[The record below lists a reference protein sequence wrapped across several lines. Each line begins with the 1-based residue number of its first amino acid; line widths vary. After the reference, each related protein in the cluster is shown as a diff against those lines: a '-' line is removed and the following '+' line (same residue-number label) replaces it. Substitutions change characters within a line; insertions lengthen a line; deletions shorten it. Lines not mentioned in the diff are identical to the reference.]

1 MLTKNEIAVGN
12 LAIMIVGLH
21 LFISY
26 FINKWNNFWGC
37 ELPDV
42 TCQKTRHGVGCPA
55 TLEAKP
61 MSVHELTVY
70 LHNVQ
75 KNWCSW
81 KANIGL
87 SFNFMSNILPI
98 QHDSCSEISWLFP
111 NLKGFFSPCHFL
123 TCGNDF
129 LTERKV
135 LLAHTLQLKRG
146 SQNRDFKKE
155 FVEVRCY

>member
-12 LAIMIVGLH
+12 LAIIIVGLH

-61 MSVHELTVY
+61 LSVHELTVY

-111 NLKGFFSPCHFL
+111 NLKGYFFPLPFPDLWQRFSYRAESSSSAYA
-123 TCGNDF
+123 T
-129 LTERKV
+129 TEKR
-135 LLAHTLQLKRG
+135 LAK
-146 SQNRDFKKE
+146 SWF
-155 FVEVRCY
+155 

>member
-1 MLTKNEIAVGN
+1 MLTKSEIAVGN
-12 LAIMIVGLH
+12 LAIIIVGLH

-26 FINKWNNFWGC
+26 FINKWNSFWGC

-42 TCQKTRHGVGCPA
+42 TCQKTRHGVRCPA

-61 MSVHELTVY
+61 LSVHELTVY

-81 KANIGL
+81 KANISL

-98 QHDSCSEISWLFP
+98 QHDSCSEISWLFL
-111 NLKGFFSPCHFL
+111 NLKGYFFPLPFPDLWQRFSYS
-123 TCGNDF
+123 
-129 LTERKV
+129 
-135 LLAHTLQLKRG
+135 LKRNL
-146 SQNRDFKKE
+146 SKHDAIKKS
-155 FVEVRCY
+155 